1 MIDTLLF
8 DLDNTLLDF
17 DKAEANALSKALHD
31 VNIKVD
37 DLMLIRYNKIN
48 SSQWKLLEK
57 GIITREE
64 IKLRRF
70 KILFEEFSLNADPK
84 EVARNYQEYL
94 GQGHYFIKDA
104 EEVLEQ
110 LSKTHRIYLVT
121 NGTLSV
127 QKGRIESSGIKKY
140 LQGVFISEEVGYN
153 KDRSDHPCIIFLIY
167 HYWNACAICTY
178 EDGKQRKDFMERF
191 IRHMLPFQTICMME
205 SQKLK
210 NR

>member
-127 QKGRIESSGIKKY
+127 QKGRIESSGIKKIFTRRFY
-140 LQGVFISEEVGYN
+140 LRKKLDTINQARNILNIVSHTFQILKKKTLQLSE
-153 KDRSDHPCIIFLIY
+153 I
-167 HYWNACAICTY
+167 A
-178 EDGKQRKDFMERF
+178 
-191 IRHMLPFQTICMME
+191 
-205 SQKLK
+205 
-210 NR
+210 

>member
-17 DKAEANALSKALHD
+17 DKAEANALTKALHD
-31 VNIKVD
+31 VNIELD
-37 DLMLIRYNKIN
+37 NHMISRYNRIN

-57 GIITREE
+57 GILTRKEV
-64 IKLRRF
+64 KLRRF
-70 KILFEEFSLNADPK
+70 EILFEEFSINADPK
-84 EVARNYQEYL
+84 EVEKNYQRYL
-94 GQGHYFIKDA
+94 GQGHYFIEDA

-127 QKGRIESSGIKKY
+127 QIGRLQSSGIKKY

-153 KDRSDHPCIIFLIY
+153 KPSNILTIASH
-167 HYWNACAICTY
+167 
-178 EDGKQRKDFMERF
+178 RF
-191 IRHMLPFQTICMME
+191 QILEKKIP
-205 SQKLK
+205 
-210 NR
+210 